1 MTLRRSLRLTLAY
14 ATLQKVAETILSH
27 TNGSCSIEVIP
38 FGSTENHGDA
48 QPYGEDVFIVTRM
61 CEMIAQKTGCT
72 VAEPLWYASHPFAH
86 LGQTGTVPIPDDLT
100 SALVRSISSSISCSS
115 AAG

>member
-1 MTLRRSLRLTLAY
+1 MGNWTLPPRAGTWKSLEDLLPDDDKEGRRGAPEGERHPAHPVRLD
-14 ATLQKVAETILSH
+14 
-27 TNGSCSIEVIP
+27 
-38 FGSTENHGDA
+38 ENHGDA

-86 LGQTGTVPIPDDLT
+86 LGRRGPFPSPTT
-100 SALVRSISSSISCSS
+100 
-115 AAG
+115 